1 MISGIYINM
10 SVTDLERSRNFFTG
24 LGLTFNPQFTNDHGA
39 CLLVSPNISVML
51 VNESKFQEL
60 AKKPIAHRSSA
71 EMILSLE
78 CDSPDEIRKIA
89 ETAFGL
95 GARRV
100 NDFEENDFMV
110 SWAFEDPDG
119 HLWDLFWMDTDKL
132 PK

>member
-10 SVTDLERSRNFFTG
+10 SVTDLERSKNFFSG

-60 AKKPIAHRSSA
+60 AKKPIANRTSA
-71 EMILSLE
+71 EMILSLQ
-78 CDSPDEIRKIA
+78 CDSSEKVRKIA

-110 SWAFEDPDG
+110 SWAFEDLDG